1 MFQVYFFK
9 KILSWLIL
17 ERSSYDKLYG
27 NVLWTDEEYKWF
39 LFSLSLSENTD
50 ESFVII
56 IITEFVISKI
66 NVHEKFK
73 MLIN

>member
-1 MFQVYFFK
+1 MT
-9 KILSWLIL
+9 
-17 ERSSYDKLYG
+17 R

>member
-17 ERSSYDKLYG
+17 ERSSYDKLNG
-27 NVLWTDEEYKWF
+27 NVLWTDVEYKWF